1 MASIKIANLQ
11 PAGADLFNDS
21 ESYMMNLS
29 EDELYIQ
36 GGISWTLAVASSVKC
51 AAGVAFVAGAAW
63 GWFAN

>member
-1 MASIKIANLQ
+1 
-11 PAGADLFNDS
+11 
-21 ESYMMNLS
+21 MMNLS
-29 EDELYIQ
+29 EDYPDIQ